1 MDAIA
6 EPHAAQ
12 AYAKREGLVDADGLV
27 AIFVDSRCRPLG
39 TSRMW
44 SAGRQVAG
52 PVEQVREGLR
62 LGAAGLLLVCDT
74 ARTAASAAG
83 DVAALQR
90 LARDYDLLLL
100 DVIPAA
106 DEPAAAARLRPDLG
120 TGRSPTGW

>member
-12 AYAKREGLVDADGLV
+12 AYAKREGLVDAEGLV

-74 ARTAASAAG
+74 ARTAAFAAR

-90 LARDYDLLLL
+90 LASDYGLLML

-106 DEPAAAARLRPDLG
+106 DEADSPPRLQPDLG
-120 TGRSPTGW
+120 SGRARTGW